1 MKRKIALFAAVALI
15 TALLCSTLGFADFGD
30 YAGDSDWGGGS
41 DWGGSDWDSDH
52 DYDWGSSD
60 YDYGYSG
67 SSGGSIGGGI
77 ETMILI
83 IIVVLALASV
93 AAKVNSKHSKGKIPQ
108 RPRVN
113 VENSAPPLV
122 NDLPGLKRR
131 DPGFSESKFLEDAAN
146 LYVRMQN
153 AWTDKDLSPVETKL
167 TAELYA
173 KSKRQLES
181 YIRGMRTNHIE
192 RIAVLNSKI
201 VGCTKDSQN
210 DIITVEFTARIVDYV
225 TDDRSGRLL
234 RGDPNRE
241 LFMTYRWTF
250 IRTLG
255 KTTAGAEDES
265 DRHCPNC
272 GAPLNLNQSAVCEY
286 CGSVIESGN
295 YDWVLSN
302 IQGIS
307 QRS

>member
-15 TALLCSTLGFADFGD
+15 TAALFSTLAFADFGD

-41 DWGGSDWDSDH
+41 DWGGSDWGGSDY
-52 DYDWGSSD
+52 DYDWGSD

-67 SSGGSIGGGI
+67 SSGGGSIGGGVAVVVV
-77 ETMILI
+77 LV
-83 IIVVLALASV
+83 IVVLVLSSLKAKFGHQKPRYQSSRRSV
-93 AAKVNSKHSKGKIPQ
+93 NI
-108 RPRVN
+108 
-113 VENSAPPLV
+113 ENSAPPLI
-122 NDLPGLKRR
+122 NDLADLKRR
-131 DPGFSESKFLEDAAN
+131 DPGFNESKFLEDGAN

-153 AWTDKDLSPVETKL
+153 AWTNKDLSPVETRL

-192 RIAVLNSKI
+192 RISVLSSKI
-201 VGCTKDSQN
+201 AGCTKDDKN
-210 DIITVEFTARIVDYV
+210 DILTLEFTARIVDYV
-225 TDDRSGRLL
+225 TDDRNGKLL
-234 RGDPNRE
+234 RGDPGRE

-255 KTTAGAEDES
+255 RVTAAAGETDE
-265 DRHCPNC
+265 RQCPSC

-286 CGSVIESGN
+286 CGSVVESGN